1 MPFSGRSVLGP
12 AQKGEHPNSSQIEW
26 RFVGTR
32 KFTREI
38 KQAVISALVFLT
50 NMNMNKFHRTK
61 FLAVNFLGFRSLSS
75 HSSNLNKNEAELF
88 KDEFT
93 LENFYD

>member
-26 RFVGTR
+26 RFVGSH

-61 FLAVNFLGFRSLSS
+61 FLAVNFLGGVP
-75 HSSNLNKNEAELF
+75 
-88 KDEFT
+88 
-93 LENFYD
+93 LEVYHHILLI